1 MVRCVLRTLVQGSW
15 FKVTSTV
22 NDGQGYLVA
31 SVDGLADALVER
43 IEGLLGVKQ
52 GVEAVVLAYED
63 AAVEAVVDAVV
74 RFDLRAITR

>member
-1 MVRCVLRTLVQGSW
+1 
-15 FKVTSTV
+15 
-22 NDGQGYLVA
+22 LVA
-31 SVDGLADALVER
+31 SADGLADALVER